1 MHKVSTETPTA
12 VVSSLESEPTQIL
25 VFPFYIFASSNVP
38 VSLNYSQELRR
49 VKKVRKL
56 QLLRTNH
63 IHRDWLID
71 ICRRGFRQC
80 LCSEDITVIKK
91 DPLNPHPHHNICY
104 STYQEKLDTPEE
116 YCARASPSVNIMQG
130 KQEDLSRPVCRALLT
145 RRRWQNV
152 GIPLQGSSSSRV
164 PPLHTFNFLVLRQ
177 HLYL

>member
-91 DPLNPHPHHNICY
+91 IHSILILTTIYVIAHIKKNWILLRNIVHEPLPV
-104 STYQEKLDTPEE
+104 D
-116 YCARASPSVNIMQG
+116 IMQG
-130 KQEDLSRPVCRALLT
+130 KQEDLSRPVRHALLT

-177 HLYL
+177 YLYL